1 MPSDISK
8 ILITEF
14 MKNPRIIGPNPKG
27 TKTADQKIFQQV
39 IRETLSDKVVLQN
52 LVNAAMKQVEF
63 KVR

>member
-1 MPSDISK
+1 MPSDLSK
-8 ILITEF
+8 ILMPEF
-14 MKNPRIIGPNPKG
+14 MKNPRFVGPNPRG
-27 TKTADQKIFQQV
+27 TKTADLKIFQQV